1 MQVDFAMNNHKVVTK
16 TMMQYQP
23 TECGAASLGT
33 VMGFYGRYIDLKR
46 LREDVKVGRDGS
58 TAGNIVRAG
67 EKYGLDCT
75 AKRLNFEG
83 LRNYGNYP
91 LVAFWKNRHWLVI
104 EGISSKKVFL
114 SDPAQGRLEVNENYF
129 IENYSQIILD
139 FKPNKNFVKGGSPVA
154 NWRYLTDQLKGFLP
168 HVAVLYITGI
178 VQALAILYVSG
189 VTSQFINRFL
199 AQTRLQFG
207 VPILWLLFIVVII
220 LFLAQIFS
228 LTLMRRI
235 TLVLSKKATSTLFLK
250 LFSVP
255 FQFYITRLQGEL
267 SGRFTLVLTLIQQTV
282 NTLLSFSV
290 SLFQAFLVLIGSFFI
305 SPQLALITTAVFA
318 INILV
323 NIALTKKRE
332 SQNKLLALEQGISQG
347 VCQVIMS
354 DFESIKASGQE
365 RLFIEG
371 WQEHFS
377 KYIYENQM
385 LGADIA
391 KNSIISNASNV
402 FVQLILTGI
411 AGMLILSGQLS
422 LGTLVAF
429 QFIVSQIG
437 STLLQIPTITSQL
450 QIAMGGAG
458 RIKDLYDED
467 YEDRSLMEIESEVD
481 EYNKDKEDSIN
492 HSERVSSISMDEVQL
507 TFAGSSEPFIK
518 NVSFDI
524 QSGSKV
530 AIIGGSGSG
539 KTTLARIIAG
549 LYKPTSGSVRFD
561 NINSLKIDPKIIRS
575 SLAYVSQDVF
585 IFSRSFRENLSLWNP
600 NIGITKMRK
609 ASLMADILQTINSK
623 NGTYDYHLTNNGR
636 NLSGGQ
642 RQRLEIARAL
652 AQDPKILILDEATS
666 ALDIKGEKKVLENI
680 FNDNLTVIS
689 IAHRLTSA
697 ELSDLVIIMENGQIV
712 ETGPPELLKQN
723 VHSRYNEM
731 LDADSMGAA

>member
-1 MQVDFAMNNHKVVTK
+1 MKSHKVVTK

-33 VMGFYGRYIDLKR
+33 VMGFYGKYIDLKK

-75 AKRLNFEG
+75 AKRLDFDG

-91 LVAFWKNRHWLVI
+91 LVAFWKNRHWLVV

-114 SDPAQGRLEVNENYF
+114 SDPAQGRLEVTIDYF
-129 IENYSQIILD
+129 IENYSQVMLD
-139 FKPNKNFVKGGSPVA
+139 FKPNKKFVKGGSPVA
-154 NWRYLTDQLKGFLP
+154 NWRYLTDQLNGFTP
-168 HVAVLYITGI
+168 HVAVLFATGFI
-178 VQALAILYVSG
+178 QALAVLFVSG

-199 AQTRLQFG
+199 AQTRLPFG
-207 VPILWLLFIVVII
+207 IPILWLLFVVVVI

-255 FQFYITRLQGEL
+255 FQFYVTRLQGEL
-267 SGRFTLVLTLIQQTV
+267 SGRFTLVLSLIQQTV
-282 NTLLSFSV
+282 NTLLAFGV

-305 SPQLALITTAVFA
+305 SPHLALITTAVFT
-318 INILV
+318 INILI

-332 SQNKLLALEQGISQG
+332 SKNKLLALEQGIAQG

-411 AGMLILSGQLS
+411 AGLLILSGELS

-429 QFIVSQIG
+429 QFIISQIG

-467 YEDRSLMEIESEVD
+467 YDQRSLIEIESEVD
-481 EYNKDKEDSIN
+481 EYNEEQQNIIPHTDN
-492 HSERVSSISMDEVQL
+492 VTSISMDQVQL
-507 TFAGSSEPFIK
+507 TFAGSSDPFIK
-518 NVSFDI
+518 DVSFEID
-524 QSGSKV
+524 SGSKV

-549 LYKPTSGSVRFD
+549 LYKPTSGTLKFD
-561 NINSLKIDPKIIRS
+561 GINSIEIDPKTVRE

-600 NIGITKMRK
+600 DIGIAKMRK
-609 ASLMADILQTINSK
+609 ASSMADILETINSK
-623 NGTYDYHLTNNGR
+623 SGTYDYRLSNNGR

-652 AQDPKILILDEATS
+652 AQEPKILILDEATS
-666 ALDIKGEKKVLENI
+666 ALDVKGEKQVLENI
-680 FNDNLTVIS
+680 FSEKMTVIS

-697 ELSDLVIIMENGQIV
+697 ELSDLVIIMDNGQVI
-712 ETGPPELLKQN
+712 ETGPPELLKKN
-723 VHSRYNEM
+723 INSTYNKM
-731 LDADSMGAA
+731 LNADAMGMAS